1 MKNVFILLLV
11 ALLAF
16 SCKNDSK
23 KEAVENTEET
33 TQETDNSQEAPKLL
47 ALNGEFLFDGTT
59 GVMQIGN
66 NMYAVKIDEKAN
78 ELIEQCKAFK
88 ETKFDFVR
96 VAVDGFI
103 VDNPEEGWDKQII
116 VKRILNVRKSNAEK
130 NITIKSSK

>member
-1 MKNVFILLLV
+1 MKNVLTLLLLV
-11 ALLAF
+11 LLAV
-16 SCKNDSK
+16 SCKNDNK
-23 KEAVENTEET
+23 KEDVVNTEET

-47 ALNGEFLFDGTT
+47 ALNGEFLFDGST

-66 NMYAVKIDEKAN
+66 NMFAVKIDEKAK

-88 ETKFDFVR
+88 ENKFDFVR
-96 VAVDGFI
+96 VAVDGII